1 MRKGLLCL
9 LLWGAGLSTRAQQS
23 FFDTTSI
30 IADTLHL
37 VSGRFAFTEG
47 PAVDKRGNIFFTD
60 QPNNQIWEYDLNGR
74 LTLYMDSTGRS
85 NGMYFDRRGNLISC
99 ADEHDE
105 LWSIHPDKSVTVLV
119 RNYEGHRLNGPND
132 LWVAPNGGIY
142 FTDPY
147 YQRDYWDRTTPDI
160 AQQAVY
166 YLPPGERRAAAG
178 SRTGPAAR
186 APLIADSNLVK
197 PNGIVGTPDG
207 LRLYVADIQANKTY
221 VYRIGRGGVLY
232 DRRLFVSQGS
242 DGMTLDERG
251 NLYLCGH
258 GVTVYDS
265 TGQKIAHIPVPA
277 GWTANLCFGGRDKKT
292 LLITASQFIFVL
304 PMRVKGVE

>member
-9 LLWGAGLSTRAQQS
+9 LFWSAGFSTRAQQS

-30 IADTLHL
+30 VADTLHL

-47 PAVDKRGNIFFTD
+47 PAVDRRGNIFFTD

-105 LWSIHPDKSVTVLV
+105 LWAIHPDKTVTVLV

-147 YQRDYWDRTTPDI
+147 YQRDYWDRTKPDI

-166 YLPPGERRAAAG
+166 YLPPGKG
-178 SRTGPAAR
+178 GMPQ
-186 APLIADSNLVK
+186 IADSNLVK

-221 VYRIGRGGVLY
+221 VYRIGRGGDLY